1 MAKKPTTNK
10 TKKPADTV
18 TLVKGGYKVILFLND
33 TEYKYRAETL
43 EEAILGIKPP
53 FYKTKGVLRVEYQ
66 GLSTE
71 KLLTIHQMKR
81 FFSSEIARIVL
92 SKNLKL
98 VLK

>member
-1 MAKKPTTNK
+1 MAKKPTTIVK
-10 TKKPADTV
+10 TEPI
-18 TLVKGGYKVILFLND
+18 TLQKGGYKVILFLNE
-33 TEYKYRAETL
+33 TTYEYRAETL

-71 KLLTIHQMKR
+71 KIMAIHQMKR